1 MLVERSQCIVL
12 TKFLIELKKNKIV
25 KIVTTNPK
33 IFQRLNKK
41 ILESIWKSYS
51 FILGP
56 EIPPGLFLGVD
67 LGHWSLSL
75 KE

>member
-1 MLVERSQCIVL
+1 MLVERSQCMYHVDKIPDKIEKK
-12 TKFLIELKKNKIV
+12 KFV

-41 ILESIWKSYS
+41 CIWKSYS

-67 LGHWSLSL
+67 LGYWSLSL